1 MFIFKDAIRKEP
13 ITDTTDFLTIERGDE
28 ILIGGK
34 RYIITGHE
42 RERRFGMDD
51 PKFWV
56 KIAIDA
62 DTGERKLIKL
72 SYFEGFETS
81 LAGIKIKCFRNPEKE
96 AAILELVRDHPYFMQ
111 GESYQDTAGNSVR
124 VLDVVR
130 GQSFFKYIEAIP
142 LLHREYFEQDF
153 PAILAKLVMSLE
165 AILYLHL
172 RGFKHGDI
180 RNDHI
185 WVEKETG
192 NYVWIDFDYDYETT
206 ENPFFFDLVGI
217 GNVLLYASGKG
228 IHEHYMIK
236 YDKGRYK
243 DLLDRIE
250 PGDLAIIDKSR
261 LVNLRKLYPYIPV
274 ELNNILM
281 HFSRSTEV
289 YYESIIEVIEDVKEC
304 LRVAF

>member
-1 MFIFKDAIRKEP
+1 MFKDAIRKKP

-42 RERRFGMDD
+42 RERRFGIDD

-56 KIAIDA
+56 KIANDA

-96 AAILELVRDHPYFMQ
+96 AKILELVKDHPHFMQ

-130 GQSFFKYIEAIP
+130 GQSFFKYVEAIP
-142 LLHREYFEQDF
+142 LPHKEYFEQLF
-153 PAILAKLVMSLE
+153 PAILAKLVKSLD

-172 RGFKHGDI
+172 KGFKHGDI

-185 WVEKETG
+185 WVENETG

-228 IHEHYMIK
+228 INEHYMIK
-236 YDKGRYK
+236 YDKSRYK
-243 DLLDRIE
+243 DLIDRIE
-250 PGDLAIIDKSR
+250 SGDFAIIDKSR

-289 YYESIIEVIEDVKEC
+289 YYESIVEIIEDVKHF

>member
-1 MFIFKDAIRKEP
+1 MFDDAIRKEP

-96 AAILELVRDHPYFMQ
+96 AKMLELVKDHPHFMQ
-111 GESYQDTAGNSVR
+111 GEWCQDTAGNTVR
-124 VLDVVR
+124 ILDVVR
-130 GQSFFKYIEAIP
+130 GQSFFKYIESIP
-142 LLHREYFEQDF
+142 LSHKDYFEQMV
-153 PAILAKLVMSLE
+153 PGILAKLLRSLE
-165 AILYLHL
+165 AIFYLHL
-172 RGFKHGDI
+172 KGYKHGDI

-185 WVEKETG
+185 WIEKETD

-217 GNVLLYASGKG
+217 GNVLLYAAGKA

-236 YDKGRYK
+236 YDRSRYK
-243 DLLDRIE
+243 DLIDRIE

-261 LVNLRKLYPYIPV
+261 LVNLRKLYPYIPE

-289 YYESIIEVIEDVKEC
+289 YYESVVEVIEDVKQC